1 MSDQDQDK
9 INSVSQKQELS
20 EEQISPSSFDSAFY
34 FDDIIKELSDAG
46 FYANEQNNPP
56 SKAPA
61 AKTQLEP
68 LNKVVLPSDNE
79 FKKELL
85 DRIAYL
91 ENNLTNDFNHVN
103 SKIKTLKDLL
113 IRQKTEMS
121 AAQKE
126 ISEKFMLAKNDS
138 DENFNRLQ
146 SAFTQK
152 VSNDS
157 TKDKAFEKLYEQL
170 EAYKKN
176 FIKSAIKPFISDL
189 ILLHD
194 RLENNLNSLDS
205 SENKNFKDTM
215 QMFKDELLEI
225 FFRNSILPLPKSEPG
240 EKFNPEKSNAI
251 KKIETVDFTQD
262 GLICEVLQEG
272 FIHDEKVFRPEL
284 VSIYKFKAADVEI
297 C

>member
-9 INSVSQKQELS
+9 NISVSQKQELS

-46 FYANEQNNPP
+46 FYANEQN
-56 SKAPA
+56 SQSAKAPA

-79 FKKELL
+79 LKKELL

-146 SAFTQK
+146 SVFTQK

-251 KKIETVDFTQD
+251 KKIETVDITQD

>member
-9 INSVSQKQELS
+9 KIDIKQNNEPAGD
-20 EEQISPSSFDSAFY
+20 EVSPSSFDSAFY

-46 FYANEQNNPP
+46 FYANEQNNQQPK
-56 SKAPA
+56 SVS
-61 AKTQLEP
+61 AKTSLEP
-68 LNKVVLPSDNE
+68 LNKVSLPSDNE
-79 FKKELL
+79 LKKDIL

-126 ISEKFMLAKNDS
+126 ISEKFMLVKNDS
-138 DENFNRLQ
+138 DENFNRLH

-152 VSNDS
+152 VNNDE
-157 TKDKAFEKLYEQL
+157 TKDRAFEKLYEQL

-194 RLENNLNSLDS
+194 RLGNNLTNLS
-205 SENKNFKDTM
+205 SNENQNFKDTL

-225 FFRNSILPLPKSEPG
+225 FFRNSIMPLPKSEPG
-240 EKFNPEKSNAI
+240 EKFNPERSNAI
-251 KKIETVDFTQD
+251 KKIDTADSAQD

-272 FIHDEKVFRPEL
+272 FMHDEKVFRPEL
-284 VSIYKFKAADVEI
+284 VSIYKFKAVDVEI

>member
-9 INSVSQKQELS
+9 NISVSQKQELS

-46 FYANEQNNPP
+46 FYANEQNSQPA
-56 SKAPA
+56 KAPA

-79 FKKELL
+79 LKKELL

-146 SAFTQK
+146 SVFTQK

-205 SENKNFKDTM
+205 SENKIFKDTM

-251 KKIETVDFTQD
+251 KKIETVDITQD